1 MEIPDSIETVVPI
14 ELGGKIRG
22 VLYFL
27 GALLAKMG
35 KATIPLPGRCDIGER
50 GYKLHID
57 AMRQM
62 GANVKVTSSGIEASC
77 DTLRGKHIVLPFPS
91 RGVTGNIML
100 AATGAIGDTIIEN
113 ANTSPEIINLGKFL
127 INMGVE
133 IEGIGTNKI
142 IVHECSKQLSL
153 LKKEIVIPP
162 DKIEVAT
169 MLMAGIITHGQ
180 ITVKDVVLD
189 DLSDFI
195 DYLYR
200 MNINVSVDKNNITAK
215 WSEDI
220 RGTSVI
226 IGFPPAIDPDFEPI
240 IASLLCTLEG
250 KHRIHDSINPE
261 RHLRF
266 LPELTK
272 LGACIEILDNTTADI
287 IGVPKL
293 NGSMDLQGKDIRGA
307 VSLVLAALSTKEP
320 SIVYGIEQIDR
331 GYEKLE
337 VKLRQIG
344 AKIQRINIKELE
356 ERDGDWKSFI

>member
-133 IEGIGTNKI
+133 IEGM
-142 IVHECSKQLSL
+142 ECQ
-153 LKKEIVIPP
+153 
-162 DKIEVAT
+162 
-169 MLMAGIITHGQ
+169 H
-180 ITVKDVVLD
+180 
-189 DLSDFI
+189 
-195 DYLYR
+195 
-200 MNINVSVDKNNITAK
+200 
-215 WSEDI
+215 
-220 RGTSVI
+220 
-226 IGFPPAIDPDFEPI
+226 
-240 IASLLCTLEG
+240 
-250 KHRIHDSINPE
+250 
-261 RHLRF
+261 
-266 LPELTK
+266 
-272 LGACIEILDNTTADI
+272 
-287 IGVPKL
+287 
-293 NGSMDLQGKDIRGA
+293 
-307 VSLVLAALSTKEP
+307 
-320 SIVYGIEQIDR
+320 
-331 GYEKLE
+331 
-337 VKLRQIG
+337 
-344 AKIQRINIKELE
+344 
-356 ERDGDWKSFI
+356 